1 MLAEKTYPTYLKLRS
16 DRRLTE
22 IARRMTRRLANCDLC
37 PRLCRVNRL
46 AGELGLCKGG
56 ELARVASYGPHFGE
70 ERPLV
75 GTKGSGTIF
84 FCGCNLGCI
93 FCQNSDISHGLSGD
107 ELDPEELAKV
117 MLYLQSTGCHN
128 INLVTPT
135 HFLPQILSALV
146 IAIGGELQLP
156 IVYNCGG
163 YEREEIIREIDG
175 VVDIYMP
182 DFKFWESAPAEKYC
196 SAGDYPERA
205 RQAIG
210 EMHRQVGD
218 LQILRH
224 LVLPEGLS
232 GTAGVA
238 RFISSQISPDTY
250 FNLMDQYRPC
260 FKANSFSEL
269 SRRITAEEY
278 RKAVQEVQAGGL
290 RRLD

>member
-1 MLAEKTYPTYLKLRS
+1 
-16 DRRLTE
+16 
-22 IARRMTRRLANCDLC
+22 MTRRLANCDLC

-46 AGELGLCKGG
+46 AGELGLCQGG
-56 ELARVASYGPHFGE
+56 ELARIASYGPHFGE

-93 FCQNSDISHGLSGD
+93 FCQNSDISHGLSGE
-107 ELDPEELAKV
+107 ELDAEELAKV

-146 IAIGGELQLP
+146 IAIEGGLQLP
-156 IVYNCGG
+156 IVHNCGG

-196 SAGDYPERA
+196 SAADYPERA
-205 RQAIG
+205 RQAIR

-218 LQILRH
+218 LQMDERRIARRGIILRH

-232 GTAGVA
+232 GTAKVA
-238 RFISSQISPDTY
+238 RFIASRISPDTY

-278 RKAVQEVQAGGL
+278 RKALQEVQAGGL